1 MGLRTCA
8 VIGAMSLLTAC
19 PPSDGDLAPITRTDS
34 TGVTIVTSNIPVA
47 DLVPVLTV
55 AAEPRVRI
63 GAVEGSPEQI
73 LSNVRSITRL
83 SDGRIVV
90 GTSEP
95 SELRVFDD
103 SGRFVA
109 RYSRAGRGPGEL
121 QYLSRVYATA
131 GDTLHVMDNP
141 AFRLLRFTVDG
152 RFIDMRSVSR
162 DSVRPHL
169 GGQPIAGE
177 AIHEYL
183 ANGSVVVA
191 TGAGGEPRSRTGE
204 LYRPLVTVAWI
215 SRDYRRSRTLG
226 TMGQIQQ
233 MFVDV
238 GGGRRRSTVPP
249 NARRKM
255 HALGGAGTRLC
266 VSANESP
273 DVHCVDES
281 GAHLLLRWRQ
291 DDVPTADG
299 DVEQWRED
307 LRAIART
314 AGPGLTPQVAERM
327 IEGVLVPP
335 TKSPIGNIIIDASR
349 RVFVTGPDLAAT
361 TARWHR
367 YRVFSASGELIGI
380 ADLPPVEVHEIG
392 EDWLLGVD
400 LDADGVEFVVLHDVK
415 RGTPAPIDP

>member
-1 MGLRTCA
+1 MGLRTCG
-8 VIGAMSLLTAC
+8 VIGGMVLLTAC
-19 PPSDGDLAPITRTDS
+19 PRPDGDPGPVTRTDS
-34 TGVTIVTSNIPVA
+34 TGVTIVTTNIPVA
-47 DLVPVLTV
+47 DLAPVLTV
-55 AAEPRVRI
+55 SPEPRVRI
-63 GAVEGSPEQI
+63 GAVEGSPEEV

-90 GTSEP
+90 GTSQP

-103 SGRFVA
+103 SGRFAA

-121 QYLSRVYATA
+121 QYLARVYATA

-141 AFRLLRFTVDG
+141 AFRLLRFTPDG

-191 TGAGGEPRSRTGE
+191 TSAGGEPRSRTGE

-233 MFVDV
+233 MYVDM
-238 GGGRRRSTVPP
+238 GGGRRQSSTPP
-249 NARRKM
+249 NARRQVS
-255 HALGGAGTRLC
+255 AVGARGTRLC

-273 DVHCVDES
+273 EVHCVDES

-291 DDVPTADG
+291 DDVPTSRE
-299 DVEQWRED
+299 DVAEWREN
-307 LRAIART
+307 LRAMGRAWAPFFTTQDI
-314 AGPGLTPQVAERM
+314 ERM
-327 IEGVLVPP
+327 IEGTIVPP
-335 TKSPIGNIIIDASR
+335 TKPPIGDVVVDASG
-349 RVFVTGPDLAAT
+349 RVLANGPDLLAT
-361 TARWHR
+361 NEHWRR
-367 YRVFSASGELIGI
+367 YRVFSESGELTGV
-380 ADLPPVEVHEIG
+380 ADLPPIEVHEIG
-392 EDWLLGVD
+392 EDWLLGVER
-400 LDADGVEFVVLHDVK
+400 DADGVQFVVLHDVK
-415 RGTPAPIDP
+415 RGAPAPVVP